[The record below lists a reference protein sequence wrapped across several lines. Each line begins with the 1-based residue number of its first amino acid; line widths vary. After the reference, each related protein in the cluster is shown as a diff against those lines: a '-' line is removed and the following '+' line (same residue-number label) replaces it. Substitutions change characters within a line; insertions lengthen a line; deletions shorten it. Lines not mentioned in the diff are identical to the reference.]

1 MLALRV
7 NIVMLLIRQPSR
19 FVKSAASS
27 STWSCRERLFGGY
40 HNVDPT
46 GGSRTKTDRIK
57 TAMSQILEPL
67 TSHLGG
73 DRS

>member
-1 MLALRV
+1 ML
-7 NIVMLLIRQPSR
+7 IVRQSSR
-19 FVKSAASS
+19 FVKSAACPVLPG
-27 STWSCRERLFGGY
+27 TWSCRERLFGGY
-40 HNVDPT
+40 EDSNPFVVDPT
-46 GGSRTKTDRIK
+46 GGSRTKTNRIK

>member
-7 NIVMLLIRQPSR
+7 NIVMLIVRQPSR
-19 FVKSAASS
+19 FVKSAASC

-46 GGSRTKTDRIK
+46 GGSRNIK
-57 TAMSQILEPL
+57 TAMSQILEPF
-67 TSHLGG
+67 TTHLGG
-73 DRS
+73 DRT